1 MRLSGLLLI
10 RDLLLVSAF
19 SLFYKSS
26 AAFSL
31 LRPPGPTIL
40 RAGHNLRSDPQQ
52 LDQRRRTGVV
62 RWNVWSNPQA
72 VEDYQNLL
80 NGIVDEVTTDQ
91 ASLIVVGDGYRGLAN
106 CLQTINPR
114 GNDVVVEV
122 GPDLVIPEIFP
133 GDDGDED
140 DVGTNFPVYLCVAA
154 EELAGIIDKCP
165 AEKKDDLVFLS
176 DGFLEPVLK
185 TRGCCGKTQTQAV
198 LWLTFNQ
205 YGVAYDG
212 RTSMGDNANGLAE
225 WAGESTA
232 TGKWAGALTER
243 LGYGDLFCRVMF
255 YRDWRRWMLEKV
267 VYGAVVNIV
276 GALHP
281 KSDGKPS
288 THADVANYF
297 SEEVEQMV
305 DELGYTLRGY
315 MAVTLLSGSSGRICA
330 VAEANGRDVPC
341 EVTPASFALYNK
353 LFWDNSMLARD
364 RGFPDT
370 CSMHTEYVEYGIEKK
385 NIDPEVIV
393 EKKKKYY

>member
-1 MRLSGLLLI
+1 MLTNIFNGI
-10 RDLLLVSAF
+10 TF
-19 SLFYKSS
+19 HEWP
-26 AAFSL
+26 
-31 LRPPGPTIL
+31 LRPHLDHHFINNIAVRIKKRLTH
-40 RAGHNLRSDPQQ
+40 RNLAHLP
-52 LDQRRRTGVV
+52 RR
-62 RWNVWSNPQA
+62 
-72 VEDYQNLL
+72 Y
-80 NGIVDEVTTDQ
+80 
-91 ASLIVVGDGYRGLAN
+91 LAN
-106 CLQTINPR
+106 TH
-114 GNDVVVEV
+114 DVV
-122 GPDLVIPEIFP
+122 DLQR
-133 GDDGDED
+133 
-140 DVGTNFPVYLCVAA
+140 YL
-154 EELAGIIDKCP
+154 
-165 AEKKDDLVFLS
+165 
-176 DGFLEPVLK
+176 
-185 TRGCCGKTQTQAV
+185 